1 VLFPAEL
8 FLAMKNGIQNHTLS
22 LMAALFTACL
32 CAVFGANAVAI
43 KIALTG
49 IGAFTLAGL
58 RFGIA
63 CMCIAIWALCT
74 GRPLMLTGKQ
84 LFHMIIV
91 SIIFLFQF
99 SLFHLGI
106 SMTNAS
112 RATIVVNSQPFF
124 LLVLAHLFIPGDRIT
139 IRKIAGMLL
148 GFAGVAVLLFERKG
162 VTSNL
167 QMGDLLVL
175 GAAFLWACNMTYVKR
190 VIHAFHPFQVT
201 LYSMLFALPFFFL
214 GGYLFDG
221 EMISAVDLRIIAA
234 LLFAALI
241 VASFGFVAWNTLLQ
255 KYGAVSLHSFVF
267 IMPFS
272 GVLFSG
278 LILSD
283 PVTGTVLLSLALLI
297 SGIIIVHSG
306 MKHLAFMV
314 KRAVR

>member
-8 FLAMKNGIQNHTLS
+8 FITMKNGIQNNSLS
-22 LMAALFTACL
+22 LKVALFTGCL
-32 CAVFGANAVAI
+32 CAVFGSNAVAI

-63 CMCIAIWALCT
+63 CMCIATWAICT
-74 GRPLMLTGKQ
+74 GRSLVLTRKQ
-84 LFHMIIV
+84 LFHMIII

-139 IRKIAGMLL
+139 VRKITGMVL
-148 GFAGVAVLLFERKG
+148 GFAGVAVLLLQRRG

-167 QMGDLLVL
+167 QMGDFLVL
-175 GAAFLWACNMTYVKR
+175 CAAFLWACNMTYVKR
-190 VIHAFHPFQVT
+190 VIHTFHPFQVT
-201 LYSMLFALPFFFL
+201 FYSMLFALPFFFL
-214 GGYLFDG
+214 GGYLFD
-221 EMISAVDLRIIAA
+221 ERMIVAVDVPIIAA
-234 LLFAALI
+234 LLFASLI

-267 IMPFS
+267 IMPVS

-278 LILSD
+278 LILGD
-283 PVTGTVLLSLALLI
+283 PVTGTVLLSLVLLI
-297 SGIIIVHSG
+297 SGIMIVHSG